1 MTRRGGPATG
11 GAAGNAVSRGGLL
24 FVDAIEDKYAR
35 LLLGVEA
42 FDVPTRLLPKGAK
55 EGTWLRLS
63 LRPTAP
69 PPDEGAA
76 IRRRLGRGD
85 DGGDIKL

>member
-1 MTRRGGPATG
+1 VKRRDTPTTRGVAGK
-11 GAAGNAVSRGGLL
+11 AASTKDLL
-24 FVDAIEDKYAR
+24 FVDAIEDEYAR

-55 EGTWLRLS
+55 EGTWLRLTMR
-63 LRPTAP
+63 LTVP

-85 DGGDIKL
+85 DGRDIKL